1 MWIGGVPACPR
12 CGRRPRKAI
21 PQNTKAFA
29 RGRRWYGYSAPC
41 GAEVEYER
49 RQSLMRVSAE
59 ERELIL
65 DLSKQYGKHRAF
77 PENGLID
84 TIVARTSPDTRDFFD
99 RYIFAAQRLPL
110 KEYYAKLGFTL
121 IEDAKGMP
129 QRFEVDS
136 AATPE
141 QLKLR
146 KAWMGLAPTGV

>member
-1 MWIGGVPACPR
+1 MRGAIVAGLLDIKLLEESGG
-12 CGRRPRKAI
+12 
-21 PQNTKAFA
+21 T
-29 RGRRWYGYSAPC
+29 RGLRD
-41 GAEVEYER
+41 
-49 RQSLMRVSAE
+49 
-59 ERELIL
+59 LIL

-99 RYIFAAQRLPL
+99 RYIIGAERPPL

-121 IEDAKGMP
+121 IEDSKGMP
-129 QRFEVDS
+129 QRFDVDS

-146 KAWMGLAPTGV
+146 KAWIGLAPTGA